1 MVRVDGGVAMAA
13 KLAKEGIFVEVH
25 VSLDPVVVSHS
36 VLKQANALILHGLSG
51 PVQGTIR

>member
-25 VSLDPVVVSHS
+25 VSVEPVIPGFDTTATGELLTQAWVDP
-36 VLKQANALILHGLSG
+36 A
-51 PVQGTIR
+51 T